1 MFGRMAAPG
10 PSPDNHL
17 AAQLRGLSGLTMGE
31 SEAVKAARN
40 LVGFL
45 RLLAEIDQ
53 SNTERSDDHAGD
65 GSGHRVRE
73 AKGRA
78 DRVRQRRAFDD
89 ELYLS
94 GIAIHSRLVGSGFR
108 LTYPTRKVR
117 ETQFSL
123 FHRCQRKAGP
133 PATMRVRPQQM

>member
-40 LVGFL
+40 LVGFV
-45 RLLAEIDQ
+45 RLLAEIDE
-53 SNTERSDDHAGD
+53 SKTERSDDHAGD

-78 DRVRQRRAFDD
+78 DRIRQRSAR
-89 ELYLS
+89 
-94 GIAIHSRLVGSGFR
+94 
-108 LTYPTRKVR
+108 
-117 ETQFSL
+117 
-123 FHRCQRKAGP
+123 
-133 PATMRVRPQQM
+133 